1 MKKIRVEKAVGMVL
15 AHDVTR
21 ILPGKF
27 KGVGFKKGH
36 VVRQEDIPEFLKLGK
51 QHLYVLN
58 LPRHHLHE
66 DAAAVR
72 IAKAISGKAL
82 RWTEPREGKS
92 NMICKTDGLLKINI
106 VALLKINRQAN
117 IIVSTLKNNF
127 PCRREQIVA
136 ATRIIPLTILEKKIE
151 RIEKLAS
158 ERQPVIQVL
167 PYRRLNVGAVV
178 TGNEIYQGLIEDGF
192 DQYVGNK
199 IRSFGSEV
207 VKKILTPDD
216 PKAIAGAIGELKD
229 LGCELILTTGGLS
242 VDPDDVTRKGVKQ
255 AGAKITIYG
264 TPILPGAMFLY
275 ALLDNTPILGLP
287 ACVYYHPTTIFDL
300 TLPRILAGD
309 EITKTEVAAM
319 GHGGLCLNCEACRFP
334 VCPFGK

>member
-1 MKKIRVEKAVGMVL
+1 MKKIRVEKAIGMVL

-58 LPRHHLHE
+58 LPKHHLHE

-72 IAKAISGKAL
+72 IAKAISGNTL

-92 NMICKTDGLLKINI
+92 NIVSQTDGLLKINI
-106 VALLKINRQAN
+106 AALLRINKQAD

-127 PCRREQIVA
+127 PCRREQTVA
-136 ATRIIPLTILEKKIE
+136 ATRIIPLTIPEKKILK
-151 RIEKLAS
+151 IEMLVS
-158 ERQPVIQVL
+158 NRQPVIQVL

-178 TGNEIYQGLIEDGF
+178 TGDEIYRGLIEDGF

-199 IRSFGSEV
+199 VRSLGSAV
-207 VKKILTPDD
+207 VKKILAPDD
-216 PKAIAGAIGELKD
+216 PKAIASAIGELKE
-229 LGCELILTTGGLS
+229 LGCELILTTGGMS

-255 AGAKITIYG
+255 AGAKIIVYG

-275 ALLDNTPILGLP
+275 ALLDTTPILGLP

-309 EITKTEVAAM
+309 EITKTEMAEM
-319 GHGGLCLNCEACRFP
+319 GHGGLCLNCETCRFP